1 MDIGVL
7 KDDDDFDVAIG
18 FKNIFA
24 VGVVV
29 VFLVD
34 DFLVLFVVAALVPR
48 PLGCIVVDP
57 NVSDG
62 FVVNDDKIVAAVLS
76 VIAAFTGTIGFF
88 VVDPT
93 LVMVV
98 AGIVV
103 VAFLL

>member
-7 KDDDDFDVAIG
+7 KDDNDFDVAIG

-34 DFLVLFVVAALVPR
+34 DFLVLFVVAAVVPR
-48 PLGCIVVDP
+48 PLGCFVVDP

-62 FVVNDDKIVAAVLS
+62 FVVNDDKIVVLS

-93 LVMVV
+93 LFMVV

>member
-7 KDDDDFDVAIG
+7 KDDNDFDVAIG

-34 DFLVLFVVAALVPR
+34 DFLVLFVVAAVVPR
-48 PLGCIVVDP
+48 PLGCFVVDP

-62 FVVNDDKIVAAVLS
+62 FVVNDDKIVVLS

>member
-1 MDIGVL
+1 M
-7 KDDDDFDVAIG
+7 
-18 FKNIFA
+18 
-24 VGVVV
+24 
-29 VFLVD
+29 
-34 DFLVLFVVAALVPR
+34 
-48 PLGCIVVDP
+48 
-57 NVSDG
+57 
-62 FVVNDDKIVAAVLS
+62 NDDKIVVLS